1 MEKYNIYTSYFKL
14 SAKLLN
20 TLSIVPKTPPWYV
33 MGKATELLCSKELYN
48 DCFKKRKYTE
58 EEFTQIYTEEI
69 LSKQDPYEILKK
81 YNNKILLG
89 WYKEPSFDARFVFS
103 KWIKDTTGIIIPEAT
118 KEYIKSLEV
127 ERI

>member
-14 SAKLLN
+14 SSKLLN

-33 MGKATELLCSKELYN
+33 MGKATEILCSKELYN
-48 DCFKKRKYTE
+48 DFFKKRKYTE
-58 EEFTQIYTEEI
+58 EEFTNLYIEKF
-69 LSKQDPYEILKK
+69 LSKQDPYKILEK

-89 WYKEPSFDARFVFS
+89 WYKEPLFDARFVFS

-118 KEYIKSLEV
+118 KEYIKKLEV